1 MVRLELNSC
10 FNQVREEV
18 MNILLTRRNL
28 MVAAAIVA
36 MMGTAPG
43 QEIRKVSIGV
53 SSASLPAA
61 GARIAKEM
69 GIFEKHG
76 LAATV
81 TPMDNAS
88 VATMGLISGSVDFA
102 TTSPTDVIVSRSR
115 GQDLVAVTSVYRGFA
130 GVLVLSKAVV
140 DKLAISPTAPV
151 SERLKALNGLV
162 IASPSASSTYTFS
175 ARPAAEAVGARIKFT
190 YMAQPAM
197 MAALEASAVQ
207 GFIAGAPFY
216 AAPVLKGTGVMWLN
230 GPKREFPPEFTPAN
244 AVTLNTRREFAKT
257 NLDLVQRVTA
267 VFAEFAEAVNE
278 RPADVKAAISKLFPD
293 IDAQSLELLFQTEAS
308 GFQPTP
314 LTVEDMT
321 REIAYLKSSGADVPQ
336 IDKLNPADMLL
347 K

>member
-1 MVRLELNSC
+1 MS
-10 FNQVREEV
+10 
-18 MNILLTRRNL
+18 IILTRRDL
-28 MVAAAIVA
+28 LAAAAIMTMA
-36 MMGTAPG
+36 STASA
-43 QEIRKVSIGV
+43 QEMRKISIGV

-88 VATMGLISGSVDFA
+88 VATMGLISGSVEFA

-140 DKLAISPTAPV
+140 DKLAVSSTAPV

-175 ARPAAEAVGARIKFT
+175 AKPAAEAVGAKIKFT

-197 MAALEASAVQ
+197 MAALETSAVQ

-216 AAPVLKGTGVMWLN
+216 ASPVLKGTGVMWLN

-244 AVTLNTRREFAKT
+244 AVTLNTKREFAKA
-257 NLDLVQRVTA
+257 NPDLVERVTA
-267 VFAEFAEAVNE
+267 VFVDFAKAVKE
-278 RPADVKAAISKLFPD
+278 RPADVKVAISKIFPD
-293 IDAQSLELLFQTEAS
+293 IDAQTLELLFETEAS

-314 LTVEDMT
+314 LTVDDMS